1 MSSSDKNNPEDGSGG
16 PIKVSRGCGRYQPQ
30 IRRKGLELI
39 AKWKET
45 NDEGQEKEMN
55 LPAEL
60 VLEIFKRISDEECF
74 IMGLDPRHS
83 RPDWMV
89 ITVMPVPPLAV
100 RPSVVMFGTA
110 RSQDDLT
117 HKLADII
124 KANNHLKNNELSGA
138 AAHIINEDI
147 KMLQFHVSTLVDNDM
162 PGLPRAQQ
170 KSGRPLKSIGAR
182 LKGKEGRIRGNL
194 MGKRVDF
201 SARTVITPDPN
212 LAINQIGVPRT
223 IAQNMTFP
231 ELVTPF
237 NIDRMHDL
245 VSRGATTYPG
255 AKYIIRDNGDR
266 IDLRFHPKTS
276 DLHLQ
281 CGYIVERH
289 MIDGDYIVFN
299 RQPTLHKMSMMGH
312 RVKVYIL

>member
-1 MSSSDKNNPEDGSGG
+1 
-16 PIKVSRGCGRYQPQ
+16 VLRGCGRYQPQ
-30 IRRKGLELI
+30 IRRKGLELT

-45 NDEGQEKEMN
+45 NDPSQEKEIN
-55 LPAEL
+55 ISAEL
-60 VLEIFKRISDEECF
+60 VLEIFKRISDDECR
-74 IMGLDPRHS
+74 ILGMDPRHS
-83 RPDWMV
+83 RPDWM
-89 ITVMPVPPLAV
+89 ILTVLPVPPLCV

-124 KANNHLKNNELSGA
+124 KMNNHLKNNELSGA
-138 AAHIINEDI
+138 AAHIINEDV
-147 KMLQFHVSTLVDNDM
+147 KMLQFHCATLVNNDM
-162 PGLPRAQQ
+162 PGMPRAQQ
-170 KSGRPLKSIGAR
+170 KSGRPLRSLSAR
-182 LKGKEGRIRGNL
+182 LKGKEGRVRGNL

-237 NIDRMHDL
+237 NIDRMHEL
-245 VSRGATTYPG
+245 VSRGASHYPG

-281 CGYIVERH
+281 CGYTVERH
-289 MIDGDYIVFN
+289 MIDGDFIVFN

-312 RVKVYIL
+312 RVKILPW

>member
-1 MSSSDKNNPEDGSGG
+1 
-16 PIKVSRGCGRYQPQ
+16 
-30 IRRKGLELI
+30 
-39 AKWKET
+39 
-45 NDEGQEKEMN
+45 
-55 LPAEL
+55 
-60 VLEIFKRISDEECF
+60 
-74 IMGLDPRHS
+74 
-83 RPDWMV
+83 
-89 ITVMPVPPLAV
+89 
-100 RPSVVMFGTA
+100 
-110 RSQDDLT
+110 
-117 HKLADII
+117 
-124 KANNHLKNNELSGA
+124 
-138 AAHIINEDI
+138 
-147 KMLQFHVSTLVDNDM
+147 M

-170 KSGRPLKSIGAR
+170 KSGRPLKSIRAR

-212 LAINQIGVPRT
+212 LAIFQIGVPRS

-237 NIDRMHDL
+237 NIERMHDL
-245 VSRGATTYPG
+245 VARGATHYPG

-266 IDLRFHPKTS
+266 IDLRFHPKTT

-281 CGYIVERH
+281 CGYVVERH

-312 RVKVYIL
+312 RVKVLPWSTFRMNLSCTTPYNADFDGDEMNLHLPQSVETRAEVRLLFLYYLFGFSEPLNIKKYRSVNS

>member
-1 MSSSDKNNPEDGSGG
+1 
-16 PIKVSRGCGRYQPQ
+16 
-30 IRRKGLELI
+30 
-39 AKWKET
+39 
-45 NDEGQEKEMN
+45 
-55 LPAEL
+55 
-60 VLEIFKRISDEECF
+60 
-74 IMGLDPRHS
+74 
-83 RPDWMV
+83 
-89 ITVMPVPPLAV
+89 
-100 RPSVVMFGTA
+100 
-110 RSQDDLT
+110 
-117 HKLADII
+117 
-124 KANNHLKNNELSGA
+124 
-138 AAHIINEDI
+138 
-147 KMLQFHVSTLVDNDM
+147 M

-170 KSGRPLKSIGAR
+170 KSGRPLKSIRAR

-212 LAINQIGVPRT
+212 LAIFQIGVPRS

-237 NIDRMHDL
+237 NIERMHDL
-245 VSRGATTYPG
+245 VARGATHYPG

-266 IDLRFHPKTS
+266 IDLRFHPKTT

-281 CGYIVERH
+281 CGYVVERH

-312 RVKVYIL
+312 RVKVLPWSTFRMNLSCTTPYNADFDGDEMNLHLPQSVETRAEVRLLFVIYLLGFSESLNIKKYRSAN